1 MGTAADAAQDTPDFE
16 EGLCTVCLDMAA
28 VGAITDQ
35 GAGTAAGAGK
45 AGGFHL
51 LHDIVIRFLGNRV
64 AFADRYGYHNLAGG
78 LNP

>member
-1 MGTAADAAQDTPDFE
+1 
-16 EGLCTVCLDMAA
+16 MAV

-35 GAGTAAGAGK
+35 RAGTAAGAGK

-64 AFADRYGYHNLAGG
+64 AFTDRYGYHNLAGG